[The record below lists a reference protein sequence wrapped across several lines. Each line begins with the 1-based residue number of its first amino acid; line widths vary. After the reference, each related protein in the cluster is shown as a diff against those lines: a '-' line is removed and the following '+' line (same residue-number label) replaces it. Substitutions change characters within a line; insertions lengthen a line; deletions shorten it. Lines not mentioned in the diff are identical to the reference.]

1 MGLCDALSN
10 ASHTF
15 TNRVAGLWFVYP
27 LSPSPHDMHQLSE
40 LALEAI
46 LEEWDPQE
54 YNPPHTDITEW
65 IRSIESLCDTYG
77 IPDVQR
83 PQCAA
88 EFIKDELRTELL
100 NVLRD
105 ARARFGPVHW
115 DRFKNFMV
123 AFDRERDSIPI
134 DR

>member
-1 MGLCDALSN
+1 M
-10 ASHTF
+10 
-15 TNRVAGLWFVYP
+15 P
-27 LSPSPHDMHQLSE
+27 QLSD
-40 LALEAI
+40 LALKTI
-46 LEEWDPQE
+46 LEEWHPQQ
-54 YNPPHTDITEW
+54 YDPPHTDITEW

-88 EFIKDELRTELL
+88 EFIKDELRAELL

-105 ARARFGPVHW
+105 ARARFGSVHW

-123 AFDRERDSIPI
+123 AFDRERDSISVEH
-134 DR
+134 RATAY